1 MGVQASNPKP
11 TLDKAAGSI
20 RLSNTKENEHPIF
33 TFSQVPPARCA
44 RASVATHTKL
54 RRHPS
59 APLPPRALSRPSSK
73 CHRSAKHPAAPLA
86 PDRKLKSDAHICR
99 RCRGVSP
106 AWLSVARSRI
116 SVLAAK
122 VSRHSGCVLRST
134 LSASAASTRAWSNPR
149 SAYFDRCT
157 ARNHQ
162 HLRWSLTRELRN
174 RLGQHP
180 PQPARR
186 RVQPVVFERV
196 DRLPHSPLVQ
206 TKRRRPPERWR
217 RLPAGAAEIC
227 MKRPTGAMQRVAAT
241 SADTTTLDRKFSPAG
256 IANWNGSK
264 PRQRRAA

>member
-1 MGVQASNPKP
+1 MKLNRNLLRAILRLVPFPRLPVLPVCRRRRIHDRIRQPVAREPALPP
-11 TLDKAAGSI
+11 TL
-20 RLSNTKENEHPIF
+20 
-33 TFSQVPPARCA
+33 
-44 RASVATHTKL
+44 KL

-59 APLPPRALSRPSSK
+59 APVPPRALSRPSSK
-73 CHRSAKHPAAPLA
+73 CHRSAKRPAAPLA
-86 PDRKLKSDAHICR
+86 PDRKLKTR
-99 RCRGVSP
+99 RAILPPLPRCQSRLALRCP
-106 AWLSVARSRI
+106 QPHQCARRQSQPPFGMRLAQHAQRFRRQHSRLVESALRI
-116 SVLAAK
+116 LRPVQ
-122 VSRHSGCVLRST
+122 RH
-134 LSASAASTRAWSNPR
+134 W
-149 SAYFDRCT
+149 
-157 ARNHQ
+157 NHQ
-162 HLRWSLTRELRN
+162 HLRRSLTRELRN